1 MKLEDF
7 WELYDEVVDN
17 GYQKEIDWQENLK
30 PCGDADTFLQ
40 EYIWVVLN
48 SGMKNQ
54 VARKIYERIK
64 KALAT
69 VQPINRVFK
78 HKGKAAAILNMSLVA
93 DDIFKM
99 YQDAEDKL
107 VFLETLSFIGK
118 TTKYHLA
125 KNLGLDVCKPDRH
138 LVRIAER
145 FNTDCFKLCKKLSEE
160 TGLRIATVDVVLWRA
175 ANLGLI

>member
-1 MKLEDF
+1 MKVKDF
-7 WELYDEVVDN
+7 WELYTKVVQR
-17 GYQKEIDWQENLK
+17 GYQEEIDWQENLK
-30 PCGDADTFLQ
+30 PCEDANTFLQ

-69 VQPINRVFK
+69 GQPINRVFR
-78 HKGKAAAILNMSLVA
+78 HKGKVTAILNMGLAA
-93 DDIFKM
+93 DKIFKM

-138 LVRIAER
+138 LVRIAKQ
-145 FNTDCFKLCKKLSEE
+145 FNTDCFALCKKLSKEA
-160 TGLRIATVDVVLWRA
+160 GLRIATVDVVLWRA